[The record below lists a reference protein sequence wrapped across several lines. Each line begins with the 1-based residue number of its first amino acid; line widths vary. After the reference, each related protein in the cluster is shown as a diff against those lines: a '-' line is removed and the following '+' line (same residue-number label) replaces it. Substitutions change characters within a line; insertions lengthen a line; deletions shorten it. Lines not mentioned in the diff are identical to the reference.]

1 MKESIKEIENLG
13 LDISESL
20 ENLCKLNG
28 KCAADLQGFL
38 AKSVSGKSSH
48 FRRQKNPKKTKELCA

>member
-1 MKESIKEIENLG
+1 MYKTSSRIDNLG

-20 ENLCKLNG
+20 ATLCKANG

-38 AKSVSGKSSH
+38 AKQVGS
-48 FRRQKNPKKTKELCA
+48 REN